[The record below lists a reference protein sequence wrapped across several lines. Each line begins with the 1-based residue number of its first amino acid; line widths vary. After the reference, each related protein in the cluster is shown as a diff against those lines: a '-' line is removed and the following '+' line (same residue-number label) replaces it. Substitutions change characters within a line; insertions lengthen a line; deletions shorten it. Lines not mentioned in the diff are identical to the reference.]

1 MNESLHK
8 YIAGENISDYTCS
21 NCNKKVEITKRCVLT
36 SLPNILIIHL
46 QRIVF
51 NLDTLMNEKI
61 NSRLEFPLEL
71 NMESF
76 MKEEGGTKK
85 EEEGP
90 NKEKEGEERNEEEV
104 GRKEEEGKDKRKDS
118 AISDGGVTVRTNPN
132 PKVNIKIKEKKVY
145 KLYFFYRNI
154 MSIN

>member
-1 MNESLHK
+1 
-8 YIAGENISDYTCS
+8 
-21 NCNKKVEITKRCVLT
+21 
-36 SLPNILIIHL
+36 
-46 QRIVF
+46 
-51 NLDTLMNEKI
+51 MNEKI